1 VSDQERLLVVDD
13 DPMNADM
20 LSRRLQ
26 RCGYDVMT
34 AASGLEALAL
44 LDSTAFD
51 LILLDKAM
59 PDMDGMEVL
68 RRVREDGT
76 LAQMPV
82 IMATAETR
90 SESIAAALEAGA
102 NDYVTKPIDFTI
114 ALARIQSQLSRH
126 KAHLTSQ
133 REGERYRLAL
143 EGTNDVIF
151 DWHPPT
157 GELFLSGAWEQ
168 MTGVIRGGGRY
179 SLSDWLDLVHPG
191 DVHALRE
198 ALNDHCIGRSS
209 QFFNEHRVVA
219 GGEIRW
225 IRASGLAARSPSN
238 QVLRVTGTLRD
249 ITDHK
254 AADDLTGL
262 PNRLHFLEQT
272 SRAIES
278 ARDTGKMFAL
288 LFMDLDRFKHVND
301 SLGHLAGDQLLVG
314 VAQRLRRGLSNLD
327 QAPSGPDHAKIA
339 GAQAKIAV
347 AQATMARLGG
357 DEFVILAEGIQR
369 GEDAVMIAERLL
381 EDLALPF
388 DVSGQRIYVSGSI
401 GVAVWSSQ
409 YRSAYELL
417 RDADTAMY
425 RAKGKGKNRA
435 ELFTESLRAEAVF
448 RLQFESNLRQATGHK
463 QFTLAWQP
471 IVDLRNGHPV
481 AVEVLLRWPTF
492 GLGECRIEEV
502 IRIAEETGL
511 IFDLGGWVLEEACRL
526 AARLQELLPRQPPLG
541 IHINVSG
548 KQILGCDLYQAVQR
562 TLKDSGLDARS
573 LKIEVTESTL
583 LANTSAVLDVFQRL
597 KCSGVEISIDD
608 FGTGFSSLSYLHLFP
623 FDTLKLDRSFLQRKG
638 SRGTHVEIV
647 RAVVQLSHA
656 LGMEVIAEGVEDDQ
670 QASILRDLGCE
681 YAQGYLFGR
690 PMSWEG
696 ICQYL
701 RDSAWEAGGKTS
713 EAGSLPR

>member
-1 VSDQERLLVVDD
+1 VVTKGFPVPNQERLLVVDD

-34 AASGLEALAL
+34 AASGPEALAL

-51 LILLDKAM
+51 LVLLDKAM
-59 PDMDGMEVL
+59 QGMDGMEVL

-76 LAQMPV
+76 LAQIPV
-82 IMATAETR
+82 IMATAETH
-90 SESIAAALEAGA
+90 SGSIAAALEAGA
-102 NDYVTKPIDFTI
+102 NDYLTKPIDFTV

-133 REGERYRLAL
+133 WEGERYRLAL
-143 EGTNDVIF
+143 EGTKDVIF
-151 DWHPPT
+151 DWRPPT
-157 GELFLSGAWEQ
+157 GELFLSSAWEQ
-168 MTGVIRGGGRY
+168 MTGVIHGGGKY

-191 DVHALRE
+191 DVHSLRE

-209 QFFNEHRVVA
+209 QFFNEHRMVA
-219 GGEIRW
+219 GGQIRW

-238 QVLRVTGTLRD
+238 RVLRVTGTLRD

-254 AADDLTGL
+254 AADGLTGL
-262 PNRLHFLEQT
+262 PNRLHFLEQI

-278 ARDTGKMFAL
+278 VRGTGRIFAL
-288 LFMDLDRFKHVND
+288 LFMDLDRFKQVND
-301 SLGHLAGDQLLVG
+301 SLGHLAGDQLLVE
-314 VAQRLRRGLSNLD
+314 VAQRLRCRLPGHD
-327 QAPSGPDHAKIA
+327 QALSGPDHAKIA
-339 GAQAKIAV
+339 G

-357 DEFVILAEGIQR
+357 DEFVILTEGIQR
-369 GEDAVMIAERLL
+369 AEDAVMIAERLL

-409 YRSAYELL
+409 YHSAYELL

-448 RLQFESNLRQATGHK
+448 RLQFESDLRRATGHK

-471 IVDLRNGHPV
+471 IVDLRNGCPV

-526 AARLQELLPRQPPLG
+526 AARLQELFPRQPPLG

-548 KQILGCDLYQAVQR
+548 KQVLGCDLYQVVQSA
-562 TLKDSGLDARS
+562 LENSGLNARS
-573 LKIEVTESTL
+573 LRLEVTESTL

-608 FGTGFSSLSYLHLFP
+608 FGTGFSSLSYLHKFP

-638 SRGTHVEIV
+638 SRGTHIEIV

-681 YAQGYLFGR
+681 YAQGFLFAR
-690 PMSWEG
+690 PMNWEG

-701 RDSAWEAGGKTS
+701 RDSACAAGGETA
-713 EAGSLPR
+713 EGE